1 MASRGVA
8 KRYAQAVFEL
18 AEESGTHDQWLADL
32 SRLAAAVEDSVV
44 GEFFMSPNVSNERKR
59 AAIAEML
66 PGDDQQLARN
76 LAVMLTERQRID
88 SVPLLYE
95 VFTDLVLE
103 SRGIAIA
110 NVTTAVEMTPEE
122 AQVVRNGLRN
132 IVGREVELRASVDPE
147 IIGGMVAR
155 VGDQLVDGSILSQLH
170 RLRLQIAQ

>member
-18 AEESGTHDQWLADL
+18 AEESGTHEQWLEDL
-32 SRLAAAVEDSVV
+32 SRLAAAVEDPIV
-44 GEFFMSPNVSNERKR
+44 GGFFTSPNVSNARKR
-59 AAIAEML
+59 AAIAELL
-66 PGDDQQLARN
+66 PGDDRQLARN
-76 LAVMLTERQRID
+76 LAVMLTERQRMD

-103 SRGIAIA
+103 SCGIAIA
-110 NVTTAVEMTPEE
+110 NVTTAVEMSPEE
-122 AQVVRNGLRN
+122 AQVVRDGLKRV
-132 IVGREVELRASVDPE
+132 VGREVELRTSVDPE

-170 RLRLQIAQ
+170 RLRMQIAQ

>member
-18 AEESGTHDQWLADL
+18 AEESGTHEQWLADL
-32 SRLAAAVEDSVV
+32 SRLAAAVEDPVV
-44 GEFFMSPNVSNERKR
+44 GGFFMSPNVSHDRKR
-59 AAIAEML
+59 AAITELL
-66 PGDDQQLARN
+66 PGDGRQLARN
-76 LAVMLTERQRID
+76 LAVMLTERRRID

-95 VFTDLVLE
+95 VFNDLVLE

-110 NVTTAVEMTPEE
+110 NVTTAMEMTPEE
-122 AQVVRNGLRN
+122 AQVVRDGLRN
-132 IVGREVELRASVDPE
+132 VVGREVELRTSVDPE

-155 VGDQLVDGSILSQLH
+155 IGDQLVDGSILSQLH

>member
-18 AEESGTHDQWLADL
+18 AEESGTQEQWLADL
-32 SRLAAAVEDSVV
+32 SRLAAAVEDPII
-44 GEFFMSPNVSNERKR
+44 GGFFMSPNISNDRKR
-59 AAIAEML
+59 AAISELL
-66 PGDDQQLARN
+66 PGDGQQLARN

-88 SVPLLYE
+88 SLPLLYE

-103 SRGIAIA
+103 SRGVAIA
-110 NVTTAVEMTPEE
+110 NVTTAVELTPQE
-122 AQVVRNGLRN
+122 AQVIRDGLRKV
-132 IVGREVELRASVDPE
+132 VGREVELRTSVDPE

-155 VGDQLVDGSILSQLH
+155 IGDQLVDGSILSQLH